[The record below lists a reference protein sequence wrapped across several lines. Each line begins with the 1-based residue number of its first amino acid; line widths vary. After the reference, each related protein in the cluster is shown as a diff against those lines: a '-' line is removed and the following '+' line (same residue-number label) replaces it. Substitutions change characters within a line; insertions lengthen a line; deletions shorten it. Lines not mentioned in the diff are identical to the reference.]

1 MRALSDQEEKVVVN
15 QKMLEMDNQLA
26 VLTTSGWALC
36 DVMLS
41 TGRGNA

>member
-26 VLTTSGWALC
+26 AQTTSGRALC
-36 DVMLS
+36 DVVLGA
-41 TGRGNA
+41 GRGNA